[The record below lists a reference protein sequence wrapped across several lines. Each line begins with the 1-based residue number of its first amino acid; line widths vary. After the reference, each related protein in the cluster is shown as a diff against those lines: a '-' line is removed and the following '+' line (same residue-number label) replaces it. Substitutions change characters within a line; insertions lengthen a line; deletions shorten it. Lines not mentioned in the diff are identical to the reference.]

1 MLFNIIKYI
10 FELVKTAAV
19 MLLIAFIIQTF
30 LIQTYIIDGISM
42 EPNFHTGEY
51 IIVDKISYK
60 FSPPKRGEVVVFDP
74 LESPDSYIKRIIGL
88 PGESVKISNRSIYV
102 DNKKLDEPYLSDLAE
117 TLTSNQTLDGNSYIL
132 HENEYFVLGDNRPN
146 SKDSRSFGAIKI
158 SQIRG
163 RALLVFYPFRNFH
176 II

>member
-1 MLFNIIKYI
+1 MFLNIIKYI

-51 IIVDKISYK
+51 IIIDKISYK

-88 PGESVKISNRSIYV
+88 PRESIKITNRAIYI
-102 DNKKLDEPYLSDLAE
+102 NARKLDEPYLAELTE
-117 TLTSNQTLDGNSYIL
+117 TLTTSQTFNGKSYTL
-132 HENEYFVLGDNRPN
+132 RDNEYFVLGDNRPN

-158 SQIRG
+158 NQVKG
-163 RALLVFYPFRNFH
+163 RALLVFFPFHNFH